1 MSCATVPTPASD
13 GMDVWKARTSEQIRK
28 TAQLR
33 RCKRRN
39 TNRLCSVHPDAP
51 RTPRSPNRP
60 QSKIPRVNSLLTM
73 AKRRLAERFRAHEF
87 ALLRRC
93 KVALGRSFM
102 RSFWVFFAPLAGWS
116 PKALLIGALNNGE
129 AWRASSKSAGAMTKQ
144 PIGPR
149 GRFATPRTFCS
160 AAEEEREVERR
171 RPRRGGPRLLAFAL

>member
-13 GMDVWKARTSEQIRK
+13 GMDVWEARTSELIRK
-28 TAQLR
+28 TVQLR

-60 QSKIPRVNSLLTM
+60 QSKVPRVNSLLTM

-87 ALLRRC
+87 ALLCRC

-102 RSFWVFFAPLAGWS
+102 RSFWVFFAPLADWL
-116 PKALLIGALNNGE
+116 PKALLIGARNSE
-129 AWRASSKSAGAMTKQ
+129 KRGA
-144 PIGPR
+144 
-149 GRFATPRTFCS
+149 
-160 AAEEEREVERR
+160 
-171 RPRRGGPRLLAFAL
+171 LLPKALVR